1 MRSLGFAA
9 VLAWG
14 IWTAHGQE
22 KPAAATVKLGSE
34 VLAARGFGELQG
46 KRVGLIA
53 NPTSVNASGE
63 PTWQVLRRA
72 PGVKL
77 VALFAPEH
85 GLAGDVP
92 AGREFTNSVHGP
104 TGLPVYS
111 LYGPGPTRKPTPA
124 MLRGLD
130 VLVYDLQDTGFRA
143 YTYIS
148 TLGLAM
154 EACGA
159 AGVEFLVLD
168 RPNPLGGV
176 RVEGPGVEPAYRSFV
191 SQWNVPLIYGLTPG
205 ELARMINGEGWI
217 NPRCRLTVVP
227 MSGWRRSLTWRD
239 TGLPWVPTSPNVR
252 SATTA
257 LGLPATGLLGELG
270 GVNIGLGSDYP
281 FRCYA
286 APWLNGQ
293 KLATQLNRL
302 RLPGVRFHP
311 FAYRPTRG
319 AHRGQTVRGVW
330 MEFSDPAR
338 APLVALNFY
347 ALEAIRSQTGR
358 DLLAEAARAGKTFN
372 LFDKLMG
379 SDRPRQAWLAG
390 QSAAAIVASWKT
402 NEAAFRQRR
411 QAYLLYP

>member
-1 MRSLGFAA
+1 MPCSRTSVLGLAA
-9 VLAWG
+9 LWLAV
-14 IWTAHGQE
+14 E
-22 KPAAATVKLGSE
+22 LAAAPARVRLGCE
-34 VLAARGFGELQG
+34 ELAARGFRELQG

-53 NPTSVNASGE
+53 NQTSVNANGE

-85 GLAGDVP
+85 GLAGDLP
-92 AGREFTNSVHGP
+92 AGKEFTNSVHGP

-159 AGVEFLVLD
+159 AGVEFVVLD

-176 RVEGPGVEPAYRSFV
+176 RVEGPRLDPAFRSFV
-191 SQWNVPLIYGLTPG
+191 GQWNVPLIYGLTPG

-217 NPRCRLTVVP
+217 TNRCRLTVVP
-227 MSGWRRSLTWRD
+227 LSGWKRAMTWRD
-239 TGLPWVPTSPNVR
+239 TGLPWVPASPNVR
-252 SATTA
+252 TPSAA
-257 LGLPATGLLGELG
+257 LGMPATGLVGELG
-270 GVNIGLGSDYP
+270 GLNIGLGGDYP

-286 APWLNGQ
+286 APWLDGQ
-293 KLATQLNRL
+293 KLATHLNRL
-302 RLPGVRFHP
+302 RLPGVRFNP
-311 FAYRPTRG
+311 FSYQPSRG
-319 AHRGQTVRGVW
+319 AFRGQTVHGVW
-330 MEFSDPAR
+330 LEFSDPTR

-347 ALEAIRSQTGR
+347 ALEAVRKLTGR
-358 DLLAEAARAGKTFN
+358 NLLAEAVKSGKT
-372 LFDKLMG
+372 LSMFDKLMG
-379 SDRPRQAWLAG
+379 GDRTRKALLAG
-390 QSAAAIVASWKT
+390 RPAAEIVASWKAD
-402 NEAAFRQRR
+402 EAAFRQRR
-411 QAYLLYP
+411 QPYLLYP

>member
-1 MRSLGFAA
+1 MRLLWSAA

-14 IWTAHGQE
+14 IAAVLGQDRPATAAV
-22 KPAAATVKLGSE
+22 KPGNE
-34 VLAARGFGELQG
+34 VLAAGGFRELQG

-53 NPTSVNASGE
+53 NATSVNARGE

-85 GLAGDVP
+85 GLGGDLP
-92 AGREFTNSVHGP
+92 AGREFTNSVHAP

-130 VLVYDLQDTGFRA
+130 VLVYDLQDTGYRA

-191 SQWNVPLIYGLTPG
+191 SQWNVPMIYGLTAG

-217 NPRCRLTVVP
+217 HPRCRLTVVP
-227 MSGWRRSLTWRD
+227 MAGWKRTMSWRD

-252 SATTA
+252 SAAAA
-257 LGLPATGLLGELG
+257 LGLPATGLLGDVG

-293 KLATQLNRL
+293 KLATHLNRL
-302 RLPGVRFHP
+302 RLPGVQFHP
-311 FAYRPTRG
+311 FSYRPPRG
-319 AHRGQTVRGVW
+319 AYRGQTVRGVW

-347 ALEAIRSQTGR
+347 ALEAIRTQTGR
-358 DLLAEAARAGKTFN
+358 DLLAEAARSGKTFN
-372 LFDKLMG
+372 LLDKLLG
-379 SDRPRQAWLAG
+379 SDRTRRAWLAG
-390 QSAAAIVASWKT
+390 KSAAEIVASWKSG
-402 NEAAFRQRR
+402 EAAFRQRR
-411 QAYLLYP
+411 QPYLLYP